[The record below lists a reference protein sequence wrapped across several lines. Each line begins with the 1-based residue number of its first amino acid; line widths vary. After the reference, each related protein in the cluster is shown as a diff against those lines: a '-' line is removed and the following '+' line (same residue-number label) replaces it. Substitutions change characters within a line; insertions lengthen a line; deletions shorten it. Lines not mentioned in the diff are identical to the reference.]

1 MDNLT
6 AQRVWRLPALHVSLT
21 QVLDALTTHF
31 VTTAGASITFVPD
44 DKRDNLLDRSTQ
56 VKTQRARALGFHHD
70 GAVVA
75 MIRNPFE
82 LRHASTVRAITAR
95 FFS

>member
-6 AQRVWRLPALHVSLT
+6 AQRVWRLPALHVSVT
-21 QVLDALTTHF
+21 QVLDALATHF
-31 VTTAGASITFVPD
+31 AAVAGASITFAPD

-70 GAVVA
+70 GTVVA
-75 MIRNPFE
+75 MIRNAFE
-82 LRHASTVRAITAR
+82 LKPASHG
-95 FFS
+95 SCH